1 MNQLQLLS
9 YMKSHDLMARIGT
22 PESLASAKM
31 LEQRG
36 MVKHIGDDD
45 EGKPIYRITREGQAK
60 LGMVESVKKISTV
73 KTGGLELPK
82 GIE

>member
-1 MNQLQLLS
+1 
-9 YMKSHDLMARIGT
+9 
-22 PESLASAKM
+22 
-31 LEQRG
+31 
-36 MVKHIGDDD
+36 VKHIGDDD